1 MFRVVGAGRDGNAF
15 DFIGEGVGEE
25 EGFSRDGDKALFLFL
40 FSSRFTFPCSFYI
53 LTLNLLTE
61 PGNEVP
67 DHSIIDGKAI
77 ASAVRADVRTE
88 VDLWTDAGHRRPYL
102 AVVLVGDD
110 AASASYVRGKTK
122 AAAEAGIDS
131 DTLTFDAGISEK
143 KLLEVVYELNEND
156 AVDGILVQ
164 LPLPDHIS
172 ESKVI
177 HAIDPRKD
185 VDGFHPENVGRLS
198 LGEPGFVSATPAGI
212 MEMLRRS
219 SIETSGKHAVV
230 IGRSNIVGRP
240 VSSLL
245 LQRGVDATV
254 TTCHSRT
261 RDLPGI
267 ARQADILIAAIGRA
281 NFVRADMVK
290 DGAVVIDVGIN
301 RVDDPSRE
309 RGYRLVGDVDF
320 EPVRE
325 KASAIT
331 PVPGGVGPMTIAML
345 LKNTL
350 SAARGDYC

>member
-1 MFRVVGAGRDGNAF
+1 MGH
-15 DFIGEGVGEE
+15 
-25 EGFSRDGDKALFLFL
+25 STLP
-40 FSSRFTFPCSFYI
+40 FPLPFPFHI
-53 LTLNLLTE
+53 LPIDLLTHVD
-61 PGNEVP
+61 NEVP
-67 DHSIIDGKAI
+67 HPNLIDGKVISA
-77 ASAVRADVRTE
+77 AVRADVRAE
-88 VDLWTDAGHRRPYL
+88 VDAWTSEGRRRPYL

-110 AASASYVRGKTK
+110 PASASYVRGKTK

-131 DTLTFDAGISEK
+131 DTLTYEADTSEREV
-143 KLLEVVYELNEND
+143 LEIVQSLNEDD

-177 HAIDPRKD
+177 HAIDPEKD

-212 MEMLRRS
+212 MELLRRS
-219 SIETSGKHAVV
+219 NIETSGRHAVV
-230 IGRSNIVGRP
+230 LGRSNIVGRP
-240 VSSLL
+240 LSSLL
-245 LQRGVDATV
+245 LRRGIDATV

-261 RDLPGI
+261 RDLPGL

-281 NFVRADMVK
+281 NFVTPDMVN

-301 RVDDPSRE
+301 RVYDATRE
-309 RGYRLVGDVDF
+309 RGYRLVGDVEF
-320 EPVRE
+320 EGVSK

-350 SAARGDYC
+350 AAARGDYR